1 MAQPYQLV
9 IDLGTCHTVAVVRR
23 DGQAPRPLLFDGSPL
38 LPSGVYRDER
48 GTLSV
53 GRDAER
59 LSQLDPTRFEPYPKR
74 TVDDGVVLLGD
85 GPTPVVEMFAALLRR
100 ELTETTEG
108 TPKQV
113 TLTCP
118 SDWGPQ
124 RRSEEHTSELQS
136 PCNPVCRLM
145 LDNNNNRR

>member
-23 DGQAPRPLLFDGSPL
+23 DAQAPRPLLFDGSPL

-48 GTLSV
+48 GALSV

-74 TVDDGVVLLGD
+74 CVDDGVVLLGD
-85 GPTPVVEMFAALLRR
+85 AATPVVDLLAALLRR
-100 ELTETTEG
+100 VVGEASPEDG
-108 TPKQV
+108 TPRQV

-118 SDWGPQ
+118 ADWGP
-124 RRSEEHTSELQS
+124 RRREVLRTAA
-136 PCNPVCRLM
+136 RA
-145 LDNNNNRR
+145 